1 MEQKRPAPRLA
12 LWLLVG
18 LLAAVTAQASSISL
32 KRSGSYRGCVAA
44 CAPKDNSIY
53 QSSSSSGLTS
63 LWRRSQQEAYPA
75 SAHFEPGKTYT
86 YRVHTWTAALASFA
100 TEQQGQQGEEQ
111 DYQPNGERLA
121 ELQATAW
128 ITPLSECEVSMQL
141 KDIQLT
147 AAQYHFEEEEKAAFI
162 EQLKNPILFGYSH
175 GVVTEVCTDEA
186 DQDQTEVLNLKK
198 SIISALQTIP
208 TLAEHGNNAY
218 PVKVIE
224 SDVNGDCQTE
234 YTVSKQPGSSGK
246 YLIEKEKNLATGC
259 ENAPRQQAMYSSWK
273 NALLS
278 HSAHQKAF
286 CVQTVDHRQVIA
298 AQCQSAHTI
307 NAPGLAHMDLDVIA
321 NVELVAEEVFE
332 TSADADESKSAQ
344 VPEQW
349 RRHAPRLMMSSPI
362 AESRIFK
369 LSSKDGKMK
378 KGYRH
383 QQNQQIIDGR
393 VQLKSVLEEI
403 CEDMVA
409 HGRRPT
415 TKTVRLVQ
423 TLAEVLAH
431 QASHQD
437 VAFVWK
443 SIVQAGK
450 VCGGQEAK
458 KLQDIFV
465 DTAASVMNGPS
476 AAVVRDELIR
486 YIDRAAETKD
496 ALYSQRARYL
506 AVVASFA
513 TEPTPEA
520 IRQLL
525 PELLEKVE
533 DTHVILSL
541 TALLKKTNSISNSGE
556 QQMDAAFIESLYQ
569 TVLRKVT
576 ELLSR
581 KGANAE
587 ADIVRLLTALENI
600 DARAAPVAGQ
610 ERLVKI
616 STDKR
621 LPLSVRVAAIKSAEH
636 IEMIPALR
644 QTMLALFGDRAEAN
658 ECRLAAYRTLMHSSI
673 TVQELAHIRRVV
685 LEQEKSNADVA
696 NYVCS
701 HQKNLRSS
709 EDARKRELL
718 PAGAP
723 LFPEPQSLANIALSR
738 NFEYSSINE
747 KTQVGAIIEADLI
760 MEAESRV
767 PRSITFNLTVPV
779 AEQQIPVIEVTVRQA
794 GLEEAVIRR
803 LQALRD
809 IKSPAHALRELGSLV
824 RMAKKSGKKQQKY
837 QEEEDKDEQESKK
850 KKVQIFINIDGKNVF
865 LWDSVQCGEE
875 HGNAISRNGGEF
887 ETVLEQLYKRLPISL
902 DETMVVMPLKHRVRL
917 PTASGIPV
925 TFQLNTTLIVSYE
938 AQLKGVQSGAER
950 RLEAHIKP
958 TFVVETGVGLVADLP
973 YGQPQQ
979 RVAIINRQVSSP
991 TFHVKTS
998 YKADSRQFKAKFLL
1012 PESEQIIARYETEFI
1027 QTADAMEQQQQQLKK
1042 SKKSSSA
1049 SGANADEIFQALN
1062 KQMRRAFEK
1071 RRAAKNARA
1080 GGVFYRSGKSAEVC
1094 MPALEQLTGF
1104 TYCVQHFDVEDL
1116 KESFLNADEAAGK
1129 PKLVYLSQVK
1139 LVKTDRAMEGL
1150 EFGLQLPAQLYAPEA
1165 TSDEVKFVLHYDTPG
1180 STANRRLNAE
1190 LMVRLPQ
1197 SAAEHF
1203 IVRVDVDSP
1212 LKKFAGQIRLQ
1223 NDRHQKGIK
1232 IELTTD
1238 RAERQFLFEANAI
1251 FNVQKEEKSDR
1262 QIKLQLRLQPTAKSS
1277 MSTFEGDFAIAH
1289 QTSSSNKQKVT
1300 AKLTANE
1307 KKVLEIAFVK
1317 AGQLISLEQDCKASL
1332 TFVLDLFGAQLQ
1344 YNSMLNKVAATG
1356 TIKSTGELKYNRF
1369 LAFSRRVRDQVESIG
1384 YQVQFTGF
1392 NLRRQQQEQEIKKI
1406 FLHWALQST
1415 QFPSLKQELTYN
1427 IKVGKE
1433 IAEQFEQELL
1443 FKWSTGAPEEKRIRF
1458 AQELKQLANSRTREQ
1473 KLQATAELEITPFA
1487 YHHEAKFV
1495 VDMPNKE
1502 QENSRPTLT
1511 AELKATNRK
1520 TGQTTVEA
1528 RWMHSILSA
1537 QPLKAVYEGDLAL
1550 GADRWFV
1557 HSVRNSMEETKAK
1570 HYEGKASFGLKV
1582 KNDHY
1587 WLPNL
1592 DQKVALRYNFQLRS
1606 SPADRVPVIAAA
1618 KVPGS
1623 HIWNLYARIINTVDR
1638 FENEMDVEDAY
1649 FGRYHQKSSVV
1660 CSAEETCTSQWAVER
1675 PGGKLVY
1682 KGETERNLV
1691 AKTLRFKLE
1700 AGEEYLSAFGIEVT
1714 TQLTDRIKSI
1724 DVKVANRR
1732 FAHQT
1737 RILADR
1743 AEQKL
1748 EIRCQTKK
1756 DQQVTFEL
1764 DAKSVEYF
1772 KVAQLKLKSELIE
1785 ADIDLANLQT
1795 PALIRKGLAK
1805 RALFRTLFLERYP
1818 AEDSTI
1824 KVEIRLPRAELE
1836 HRVNVRA
1843 AMKTARQIEYSA
1855 ETRHHGR
1862 NLLKVKVHL
1871 QPEGQESVAVSAE
1884 YKNGYTAELKLVKPD
1899 QSDAHQHQLEVN
1911 YRVAPKQIFHKS
1923 VARWAFNAE
1932 KEMPLFGG
1940 SLYRLPYHFRLITLD
1955 TKSHLGQEAIFDL
1968 AYRCNEANP
1977 SAEYAHEL
1985 LFSGRQSHAELK
1997 LSRFGFDY
2005 DNARYAPKAF
2015 FTLKSKSLFGGSLEH
2030 TTELKDVSVERRQL
2044 TITSKTARRGES
2056 IAEVEARIIY
2066 QTGQQSTIK
2075 VQLPAAGRQLT
2086 AQLVPFT
2093 SLEVH
2098 CNLIGDAAWRH
2109 TARLERSAE
2118 RRQWSVKVNS
2128 KNERKEGEKW
2138 NAQLSHQCDQH
2149 TTLELESPIVRGL
2162 IEVQIPA
2169 RKLRIDLKGD
2179 SARYSNSNWWAA
2191 YEHRFEGQIDK
2202 QAKKLTIRS
2211 TTSKQAKTIAFIDAE
2226 LYAPFSS
2233 EEARASTLK
2242 LELEQPIIKKSEL
2255 APFKLAITVDP
2266 KAAAWEL
2273 TAAAGNKWKHECSVK
2288 RIAPKTISIHSETR
2302 KHGQTIA
2309 RLEVSELSAKKAV
2322 FHAQAEPEKVFGGIS
2337 SQWVPSSLKSA
2348 TPFDVKGTI
2357 DLEEREVAFQAH
2369 AKRSDRLVKFEA
2381 KAKKDTTAA
2390 HLKNVHIECSW
2401 DAKRAPQK
2409 RALVQVRIQDRAS
2422 APERLVATI
2431 RGDLIDRPFN
2441 VAIDVPRRA
2450 SEMFRSR
2457 SASFSIEAEMKSQ
2470 SGGEPMIAKISRAVQ
2485 PQTGDCR
2492 SAIELR
2498 KGDFVVVK
2506 AEAKVTGFAKKSLS
2520 SSSSSVQKKH
2530 LSMKVQSD
2538 LKSAPIAAA
2547 LLNAEIEMSRE
2558 CTYQQCQTK
2567 ASAEYGTAAAA
2578 EQKKS
2583 IKFEGANV
2591 ADALRGQLVINAGR
2605 RMLQQTVKFEF
2616 IKPESKLQINVFNQ
2630 AGRQVD
2636 LNVDLAR
2643 PLQKKFQIVSF
2654 VEAIPTVDIE
2664 AAYGENSRLVLQV
2677 SFQEEKKLELALN
2690 WFGQWR
2696 RDFKLEALF
2705 KCFSS
2710 PALEM
2715 VVTSRHPAGVD
2726 EIEGMLKVAG
2736 KEWAAKL
2743 SRTFDESRANW
2754 NTRTLIKANGVK
2766 KVELVVECATRG
2778 GEQQSKRLVKT
2789 YKVHLDG
2796 VRQATGHVTV
2806 HLRQPSGIVEMIQVE
2821 GGKDA
2826 QHPRQATLELFFG
2839 HHDHQTSK
2847 KTGVKVTIEEKAF
2860 FGLVHITNDAAN
2872 AGNKRTSMVRL
2883 ELPEEIEYVLRNEIE
2898 YEHQKQKQIKS
2909 IRSELKKRSQPV
2921 PIYQTVI
2928 TFEEADQQMTDMKV
2942 MRIEVRS
2949 SSFAEAPKQMVIR
2962 YNFRP
2967 KVCHS
2972 VETLQ
2977 PQSEQLSSNSF
2988 ANYANYEQYEQA
3000 QQQEK
3005 KKMDQAKKMMK
3016 KGEKKSSFPYGE
3028 AKCWRV
3034 ELIAGDL
3041 VNGNGNQAN
3050 SQQQNEGAGIVRIA
3064 AEYIKAPVAGSFH
3077 YNRTVAFRMES
3088 SKPAQQHRSINC
3100 QLIGHVS
3107 PKSFGIVWANQN
3119 RHGQQKTGM
3128 IYADKQ
3134 KQQQQQEEMINI
3146 YVREQNAHQP
3156 SKDFVGEVHFSPA
3169 HIRKTLSI
3177 GAKFDQAKL
3186 RRWLVGELP
3195 TLHEMVK
3202 DESSVGSLRKK
3213 MARALKEELAH
3224 KMATLKEAYDAEL
3237 AQPLMA
3243 EAAAVGEQ
3251 LKASED
3257 QLMAEIVEV
3266 VKRAD
3271 FSQQIEKLLA
3281 MIDLERA
3288 LDEAERSLAEG
3299 WQAMEAKVQ
3308 AAVESGCQKSDRC
3321 RKMINRIRDYEI
3333 RRFLKAT
3340 FEEKV
3345 KKVSSAI
3352 KRVLPEDLMQL
3363 AKEFQA
3369 AHAYEVNEEDDDDEA
3384 SIYRAQ
3390 NVDSDSDSSEA
3401 PVAYRR
3407 AMIIKH
3413 GARLLKMAQPELTKT
3428 VMKHLNHMAQHF
3440 DYDEDA
3446 QDDQDQDDFQLLK
3459 KKKNVDWTEVRGDI
3473 YDMAADIIEQQ
3484 AKKAEESKKHQE
3496 QEEENAAAPWSIWTS
3511 GFGNGSSSGSANN
3524 YQDYSKYASKW
3535 GKQQQQQE
3543 KKNKLQKEKSGY
3555 YGFDSVDEPEVDD
3568 EDDREEFRRKWSF
3581 SPKRGEFFYGG
3592 AAQQPQMQ
3600 AAY

>member
-1 MEQKRPAPRLA
+1 
-12 LWLLVG
+12 
-18 LLAAVTAQASSISL
+18 
-32 KRSGSYRGCVAA
+32 
-44 CAPKDNSIY
+44 
-53 QSSSSSGLTS
+53 
-63 LWRRSQQEAYPA
+63 
-75 SAHFEPGKTYT
+75 
-86 YRVHTWTAALASFA
+86 
-100 TEQQGQQGEEQ
+100 
-111 DYQPNGERLA
+111 
-121 ELQATAW
+121 
-128 ITPLSECEVSMQL
+128 
-141 KDIQLT
+141 
-147 AAQYHFEEEEKAAFI
+147 
-162 EQLKNPILFGYSH
+162 
-175 GVVTEVCTDEA
+175 
-186 DQDQTEVLNLKK
+186 
-198 SIISALQTIP
+198 
-208 TLAEHGNNAY
+208 
-218 PVKVIE
+218 
-224 SDVNGDCQTE
+224 
-234 YTVSKQPGSSGK
+234 
-246 YLIEKEKNLATGC
+246 
-259 ENAPRQQAMYSSWK
+259 
-273 NALLS
+273 
-278 HSAHQKAF
+278 
-286 CVQTVDHRQVIA
+286 
-298 AQCQSAHTI
+298 
-307 NAPGLAHMDLDVIA
+307 
-321 NVELVAEEVFE
+321 
-332 TSADADESKSAQ
+332 
-344 VPEQW
+344 
-349 RRHAPRLMMSSPI
+349 
-362 AESRIFK
+362 
-369 LSSKDGKMK
+369 
-378 KGYRH
+378 
-383 QQNQQIIDGR
+383 
-393 VQLKSVLEEI
+393 
-403 CEDMVA
+403 
-409 HGRRPT
+409 
-415 TKTVRLVQ
+415 
-423 TLAEVLAH
+423 
-431 QASHQD
+431 
-437 VAFVWK
+437 
-443 SIVQAGK
+443 
-450 VCGGQEAK
+450 
-458 KLQDIFV
+458 
-465 DTAASVMNGPS
+465 
-476 AAVVRDELIR
+476 
-486 YIDRAAETKD
+486 
-496 ALYSQRARYL
+496 
-506 AVVASFA
+506 
-513 TEPTPEA
+513 
-520 IRQLL
+520 
-525 PELLEKVE
+525 
-533 DTHVILSL
+533 
-541 TALLKKTNSISNSGE
+541 
-556 QQMDAAFIESLYQ
+556 
-569 TVLRKVT
+569 
-576 ELLSR
+576 
-581 KGANAE
+581 
-587 ADIVRLLTALENI
+587 
-600 DARAAPVAGQ
+600 
-610 ERLVKI
+610 
-616 STDKR
+616 
-621 LPLSVRVAAIKSAEH
+621 
-636 IEMIPALR
+636 
-644 QTMLALFGDRAEAN
+644 
-658 ECRLAAYRTLMHSSI
+658 
-673 TVQELAHIRRVV
+673 
-685 LEQEKSNADVA
+685 
-696 NYVCS
+696 
-701 HQKNLRSS
+701 
-709 EDARKRELL
+709 
-718 PAGAP
+718 
-723 LFPEPQSLANIALSR
+723 
-738 NFEYSSINE
+738 
-747 KTQVGAIIEADLI
+747 
-760 MEAESRV
+760 
-767 PRSITFNLTVPV
+767 
-779 AEQQIPVIEVTVRQA
+779 
-794 GLEEAVIRR
+794 
-803 LQALRD
+803 
-809 IKSPAHALRELGSLV
+809 
-824 RMAKKSGKKQQKY
+824 
-837 QEEEDKDEQESKK
+837 
-850 KKVQIFINIDGKNVF
+850 
-865 LWDSVQCGEE
+865 
-875 HGNAISRNGGEF
+875 
-887 ETVLEQLYKRLPISL
+887 
-902 DETMVVMPLKHRVRL
+902 
-917 PTASGIPV
+917 
-925 TFQLNTTLIVSYE
+925 
-938 AQLKGVQSGAER
+938 
-950 RLEAHIKP
+950 
-958 TFVVETGVGLVADLP
+958 
-973 YGQPQQ
+973 
-979 RVAIINRQVSSP
+979 
-991 TFHVKTS
+991 
-998 YKADSRQFKAKFLL
+998 
-1012 PESEQIIARYETEFI
+1012 
-1027 QTADAMEQQQQQLKK
+1027 
-1042 SKKSSSA
+1042 
-1049 SGANADEIFQALN
+1049 
-1062 KQMRRAFEK
+1062 
-1071 RRAAKNARA
+1071 
-1080 GGVFYRSGKSAEVC
+1080 
-1094 MPALEQLTGF
+1094 
-1104 TYCVQHFDVEDL
+1104 
-1116 KESFLNADEAAGK
+1116 
-1129 PKLVYLSQVK
+1129 
-1139 LVKTDRAMEGL
+1139 MEGL

-1180 STANRRLNAE
+1180 STTANRRLNAE

-1223 NDRHQKGIK
+1223 NDRHQKGVK

-1251 FNVQKEEKSDR
+1251 FNVPAQKEEKSDR

-1277 MSTFEGDFAIAH
+1277 MSTFEGDFAIAGH
-1289 QTSSSNKQKVT
+1289 QTASNNQNKQKVT

-1392 NLRRQQQEQEIKKI
+1392 NRQKQQEQEIKKI

-1443 FKWSTGAPEEKRIRF
+1443 FKWSAAPEEKRIRF

-1487 YHHEAKFV
+1487 YHHEAKFE
-1495 VDMPNKE
+1495 E
-1502 QENSRPTLT
+1502 QEQNSRPTTTLT

-1570 HYEGKASFGLKV
+1570 KGHYEGKASFGLKV

-1606 SPADRVPVIAAA
+1606 SPADRVPVIAAT
-1618 KVPGS
+1618 KSSLPGS

-1649 FGRYHQKSSVV
+1649 FGRYHQKSAIV
-1660 CSAEETCTSQWAVER
+1660 CSAEETCTSQWA
-1675 PGGKLVY
+1675 LVY

-1691 AKTLRFKLE
+1691 AKTLRIKLE

-1977 SAEYAHEL
+1977 Q
-1985 LFSGRQSHAELK
+1985 RRSHAELK

-2005 DNARYAPKAF
+2005 DNAQYAPKAF
-2015 FTLKSKSLFGGSLEH
+2015 FTLKTKALFGGLEH

-2044 TITSKTARRGES
+2044 TITSKTARRGRVHRRGGG
-2056 IAEVEARIIY
+2056 AHHLPD
-2066 QTGQQSTIK
+2066 GQQSTIK

-2128 KNERKEGEKW
+2128 KNERKEGGEKW
-2138 NAQLSHQCDQH
+2138 SAQLSHQCDQH

-2169 RKLRIDLKGD
+2169 RKLRIDLKGA
-2179 SARYSNSNWWAA
+2179 SEHSAARYSNSKWAA

-2226 LYAPFSS
+2226 LYAPSS
-2233 EEARASTLK
+2233 EERASTLK

-2288 RIAPKTISIHSETR
+2288 RIAPKTISIHTETR

-2322 FHAQAEPEKVFGGIS
+2322 FHAQAEPEKVFGG
-2337 SQWVPSSLKSA
+2337 SQWAPASLKSA
-2348 TPFDVKGTI
+2348 TPFDVKGTV
-2357 DLEEREVAFQAH
+2357 DLEEREIAFQAH

-2381 KAKKDTTAA
+2381 KAKKDTAAAA
-2390 HLKNVHIECSW
+2390 HLKN
-2401 DAKRAPQK
+2401 K
-2409 RALVQVRIQDRAS
+2409 RALVQVRIQDRAT

-2441 VAIDVPRRA
+2441 VAIDVPRRV
-2450 SEMFRSR
+2450 SEVFGSR
-2457 SASFSIEAEMKSQ
+2457 SASFNIEAEMKSQ

-2492 SAIELR
+2492 SAVELR

-2520 SSSSSVQKKH
+2520 SSSSSSVQKKH

-2538 LKSAPIAAA
+2538 LKSAAAPIAAA

-2567 ASAEYGTAAAA
+2567 ASAEYGAAA

-2591 ADALRGQLVINAGR
+2591 ADALRGQL
-2605 RMLQQTVKFEF
+2605 
-2616 IKPESKLQINVFNQ
+2616 PESKLQINVFNQ

-2636 LNVDLAR
+2636 VNVDLAR

-2766 KVELVVECATRG
+2766 K
-2778 GEQQSKRLVKT
+2778 RLVKT

-2839 HHDHQTSK
+2839 HHDQASK
-2847 KTGVKVTIEEKAF
+2847 KTGVKVTIAEKAF
-2860 FGLVHITNDAAN
+2860 FGLVHITNDAAAAN
-2872 AGNKRTSMVRL
+2872 SGNKRTSMVRL

-2898 YEHQKQKQIKS
+2898 YAQHQQKQAIKS

-2977 PQSEQLSSNSF
+2977 PQSEQLSNF

-3005 KKMDQAKKMMK
+3005 KKMDQAKKMMMGK

-3041 VNGNGNQAN
+3041 VNSFNGKADAKQG
-3050 SQQQNEGAGIVRIA
+3050 NEGSAGIVRIA

-3107 PKSFGIVWANQN
+3107 PKSFGI
-3119 RHGQQKTGM
+3119 
-3128 IYADKQ
+3128 
-3134 KQQQQQEEMINI
+3134 QQQQEEMINI
-3146 YVREQNAHQP
+3146 YVREQDAHQP

-3202 DESSVGSLRKK
+3202 DEASGAGSLRKK

-3237 AQPLMA
+3237 ARPLMA

-3266 VKRAD
+3266 LKRAD

-3369 AHAYEVNEEDDDDEA
+3369 AHAYEVNEENDDDEA

-3390 NVDSDSDSSEA
+3390 NVDSDSDSEA

-3413 GARLLKMAQPELTKT
+3413 GARLLKMAQPELSKT

-3446 QDDQDQDDFQLLK
+3446 QDAAQDDFQLLK

-3496 QEEENAAAPWSIWTS
+3496 QENSAAPWSIWTS
-3511 GFGNGSSSGSANN
+3511 GLRQRQQLSGSANN

-3535 GKQQQQQE
+3535 GKQQQQQQE
-3543 KKNKLQKEKSGY
+3543 KKNKLQKKKSGY
-3555 YGFDSVDEPEVDD
+3555 YGFDSVDEPGVDD

-3581 SPKRGEFFYGG
+3581 SPKRGEFFFGAPSSPSRCAPSVDGLVVAPVMSTSLASALFRRSSRWVAQSRRAARPMPASRPRPRRRSTVNQKAKESTEEVKGG
-3592 AAQQPQMQ
+3592 GEKVVMVVKVEAGGGIQ
-3600 AAY
+3600 